1 MPLNP
6 RKILHIAQ
14 IVAQTYTGRQRTVVA
29 VYLSSGSYSYSAIQV
44 IMRPEQVLDPQIDD
58 ASGHAPIANVDMQM
72 IAPLGTNFTGAVY
85 IADTPTAT
93 ALAVA
98 SAPKYEI
105 IEALPVG
112 IVPGGTHMR
121 VLLRRLR

>member
-1 MPLNP
+1 MPLDP

-14 IVAQTYTGRQRTVVA
+14 VVARTYASRQRTVVA
-29 VYLSSGSYSYSAIQV
+29 VYLISGSYSYSTIQV
-44 IMRPEQVLDPQIDD
+44 IMRPEQVLDPQIEDS
-58 ASGHAPIANVDMQM
+58 SGHAPILNADMQM
-72 IAPLGTNFTGAVY
+72 IAPLSTNFTGAVY

-93 ALAVA
+93 ASAVA

-105 IEALPVG
+105 IEVLPVG
-112 IVPGGTHMR
+112 IVPGGTHLR

>member
-1 MPLNP
+1 MPLDS
-6 RKILHIAQ
+6 RKIQHIAQ
-14 IVAQTYTGRQRTVVA
+14 VIAQTFTGRQRTVVA
-29 VYLSSGSYSYSAIQV
+29 VYLASGSYSYSAIQV
-44 IMRPEQVLDPQIDD
+44 IMRPEQILDPQIED
-58 ASGHAPIANVDMQM
+58 ASGHAPIQNADMLM

-105 IEALPVG
+105 IEVLPVG
-112 IVPGGTHMR
+112 IVPGGTHLR

>member
-1 MPLNP
+1 MPLDP